1 MELEAWP
8 VRARF
13 GLGVQAVACL
23 VGPGA
28 PGAFVS
34 RVYLLEA
41 GCLKCSRVRVVS
53 RVSCESCVIGFNP
66 TRKRK
71 YTLAPVFYPLSPCH
85 QALVAL

>member
-34 RVYLLEA
+34 RVYLR
-41 GCLKCSRVRVVS
+41 GSVGVV
-53 RVSCESCVIGFNP
+53 
-66 TRKRK
+66 
-71 YTLAPVFYPLSPCH
+71 
-85 QALVAL
+85 

>member
-1 MELEAWP
+1 M
-8 VRARF
+8 RARF

-66 TRKRK
+66 TTKRK
-71 YTLAPVFYPLSPCH
+71 SASFRVPPLSPCH